1 MSLARLLVLLPLIAC
16 RPTEPVSGT
25 AGGNPNGMSAAAA
38 AGTDLTWTAARL
50 DLRGLFL
57 EDCTDDAMRVT
68 AVDASLDLLSP
79 SPLALPEGDW
89 CALAI
94 LGGSTVTLVGDA
106 AEGATISLSL
116 RLDDLRF
123 EADLDQ
129 SGLLV
134 GLGSSGWL
142 DASDL
147 WLEPG
152 EALTI
157 GPNSEWHDYLASDLA
172 DQSALFVDADRDG
185 LLSEAERESGA
196 LAAPDNSWEDDDW
209 DGWGWW
215 E

>member
-1 MSLARLLVLLPLIAC
+1 MLPRWPFVLLPLLAC

-25 AGGNPNGMSAAAA
+25 AVGNPNGMSAVAAS
-38 AGTDLTWTAARL
+38 GTDLRWTQGRL
-50 DLRGLFL
+50 DLRGVSL
-57 EDCTDDAMRVT
+57 EACTDGALRVT

-106 AEGATISLSL
+106 AEGATLTLSL
-116 RLDDLRF
+116 LLDNLRF
-123 EADLDQ
+123 EADLEQTD
-129 SGLLV
+129 LLIE
-134 GLGSSGWL
+134 LGSPGWI
-142 DASDL
+142 DAGDL

-157 GPNSEWHDYLASDLA
+157 GPSSEWHDYLASDLA
-172 DQSALFVDADRDG
+172 DQSALFVDLDHDG
-185 LLSEAERESGA
+185 LLSETERSSGA
-196 LAAPDNSWEDDDW
+196 LAAPDNSWEDDGW